1 MMASHKSRVEPGD
14 SGSVGNDDR
23 VVPEFLMSMM
33 RPESIIMILQISG
46 NGLRY
51 SDMLTTNRK
60 QESINERKALR
71 LGDQCERGD

>member
-1 MMASHKSRVEPGD
+1 MMASHKSRVESGH
-14 SGSVGNDDR
+14 SGSVGNDER

-33 RPESIIMILQISG
+33 RPVSINMLLQISG

-71 LGDQCERGD
+71 LGDQ